1 MNAYPLTIAALLL
14 ALFVYV
20 GAVIAV
26 GQARGRFKVEAPAT
40 TGHPTFDRLFR
51 AQQNTLEQT
60 ILFLPLLALAAVTFG
75 DRVAG
80 IYGLVWSAGRLLYIV
95 TYAKGTSSRAPGFL
109 LSAGVSAGMLVAV
122 VVGRVVG

>member
-14 ALFVYV
+14 ALVVYV

-26 GQARGRFKVEAPAT
+26 GRARGRFKIDAPAT
-40 TGHPTFDRLFR
+40 TGHPTFERMFR

-60 ILFLPLLALAAVTFG
+60 VLFLPLLALAAATFG
-75 DRVAG
+75 DRVGG
-80 IYGLVWSAGRLLYIV
+80 IYGLVWSVGRLLYIV
-95 TYAKGTSSRAPGFL
+95 SYAREASSRAPGFM

-122 VVGRVVG
+122 VVGRVLG